1 MCTPEEPVA
10 CTSEG
15 QVACTPEGQGSAS
28 LALIDWMES
37 VLSDERVE
45 GVEVRLLLHPQH
57 GVASSRMTGKKA
69 DCQ

>member
-15 QVACTPEGQGSAS
+15 QVACTPEGLGSAP
-28 LALIDWMES
+28 LALVGWREP